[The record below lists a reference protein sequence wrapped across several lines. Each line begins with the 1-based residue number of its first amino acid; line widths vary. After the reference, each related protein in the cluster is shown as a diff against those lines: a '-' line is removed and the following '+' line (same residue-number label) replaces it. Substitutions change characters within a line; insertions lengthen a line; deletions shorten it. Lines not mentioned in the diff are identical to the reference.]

1 MKELRAGMFA
11 RSLAGHDKGKLYI
24 VASADNSYVY
34 LTDGRIRPL
43 CNTKKKKRIHVQL
56 DYQDSGCCLE
66 DQTISEETQN
76 AIIRNAIKTKEVI
89 ICQRQM

>member
-1 MKELRAGMFA
+1 MKELRTGMFA
-11 RSLAGHDKGKLYI
+11 RSLAGHDKGKLYVI
-24 VASADNSYVY
+24 VSADESYVY

-43 CNTKKKKRIHVQL
+43 HNEKKKKRIHVQP

-76 AIIRNAIKTKEVI
+76 AKIRKAIKTKEVT